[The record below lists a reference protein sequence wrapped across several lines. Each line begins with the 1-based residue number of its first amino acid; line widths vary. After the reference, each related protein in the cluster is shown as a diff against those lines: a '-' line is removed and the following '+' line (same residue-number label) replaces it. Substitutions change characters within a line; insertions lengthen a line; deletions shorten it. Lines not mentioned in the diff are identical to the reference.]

1 MNFSRILVPVTL
13 SKKQHCALA
22 FALSLARK
30 CSGTI
35 TLLHAVQLNIVGEE
49 RGIPRTQLVRLLC
62 REAESELS
70 RLADSIGT
78 SIPIEV
84 VVDEGRPAETIV
96 EKANSLAADAIVL
109 GTRGYRGGL
118 KRLSRTTADRV
129 VRHAP
134 CPVWLVSHDWQDK
147 GLATVTF
154 VDRPRHPRRAPPED
168 THEDAY
174 PSRSLLR
181 VLFSWPGAPRFL
193 RKASCQDAQAPP
205 TPSGGGSFRVFLRPA
220 SE

>member
-13 SKKQHCALA
+13 SKEQHCALA

-30 CSGTI
+30 CRGTI

-70 RLADSIGT
+70 RLADNIGT

-84 VVDEGRPAETIV
+84 VVGEGRPAETIV
-96 EKANSLAADAIVL
+96 EMANSLAADAIVL
-109 GTRGYRGGL
+109 RTRGYRDGL
-118 KRLSRTTADRV
+118 KRLSRTTAARV
-129 VRHAP
+129 VRHAS

-154 VDRPRHPRRAPPED
+154 VDRPRHPGR
-168 THEDAY
+168 TQLEDAHENAC
-174 PSRSLLR
+174 PFRSLLR
-181 VLFSWPGAPRFL
+181 GLFA
-193 RKASCQDAQAPP
+193 
-205 TPSGGGSFRVFLRPA
+205 
-220 SE
+220 